1 MKDSTGVVRSI
12 NCMLCLKCV
21 FILNIIRE
29 MVEAKEKME
38 LLHQQRVQATGSSDL
53 VLLREIHGLMI
64 GLFVDTPLGI
74 AGTPKYYKM

>member
-1 MKDSTGVVRSI
+1 M
-12 NCMLCLKCV
+12 
-21 FILNIIRE
+21 
-29 MVEAKEKME
+29 EAKEKME